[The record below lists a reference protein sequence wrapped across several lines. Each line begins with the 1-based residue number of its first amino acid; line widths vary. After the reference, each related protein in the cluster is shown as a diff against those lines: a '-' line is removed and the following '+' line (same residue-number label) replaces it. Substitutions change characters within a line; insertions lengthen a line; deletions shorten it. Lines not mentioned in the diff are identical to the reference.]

1 MSRGGEEEKYEG
13 SGGEKK
19 KSQRSILLTIICE
32 PDCAELQNNL
42 ELLVS
47 KPLQDIKSVG
57 THTNRSGYSLEQ
69 KVNRSKDTGG
79 ELNTW
84 HAAWTA
90 CTELWPIH
98 YSSAAEM
105 NHKMQPPPKKKK
117 HSWASVTNIT
127 HQSGITCVAVVGHFF
142 KLLPVCCLSFAF
154 GLATDISGQR
164 LGLWLYVMKSQTSV
178 SATVGLADRHTGW
191 HLQGLICLFLF
202 LELILHNFIASKF
215 IVQ

>member
-105 NHKMQPPPKKKK
+105 NHKMQPPPKKKTQLGLCDK
-117 HSWASVTNIT
+117 HHPPKWDHMRSSCGTFFQAVAS
-127 HQSGITCVAVVGHFF
+127 
-142 KLLPVCCLSFAF
+142 LLPFLCLWF
-154 GLATDISGQR
+154 GD
-164 LGLWLYVMKSQTSV
+164 
-178 SATVGLADRHTGW
+178 
-191 HLQGLICLFLF
+191 
-202 LELILHNFIASKF
+202 
-215 IVQ
+215 